1 MTEERSSLFFY
12 ERVASRLCGTG
23 VKWDL
28 NCSSLHMSAS
38 EVNRVNLEIGGSLI
52 ICA

>member
-12 ERVASRLCGTG
+12 EIVTSRPFGAG

-28 NCSSLHMSAS
+28 NCSSLHLSAS
-38 EVNRVNLEIGGSLI
+38 EINSVNFEIGCSLI
-52 ICA
+52 IHA